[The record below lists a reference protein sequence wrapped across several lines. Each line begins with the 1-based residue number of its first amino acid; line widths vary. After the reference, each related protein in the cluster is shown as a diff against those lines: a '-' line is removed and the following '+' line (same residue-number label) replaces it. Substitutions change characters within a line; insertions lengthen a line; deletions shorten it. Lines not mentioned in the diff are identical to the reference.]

1 MFNHNRLKTKVMDK
15 GGWHWIVARTRVSNE
30 RYAALNLERS
40 GYEWYLP
47 MAAREDSKDKL
58 FPLFRSYIFVR
69 TFNNQFYDLMS
80 TWGIASVIRQGLS
93 PAHCPDEIVNK
104 LKKLEKDNGAVLLRD
119 PSKIKNGSPVKI
131 KYGHLAGKT
140 GLLLSTSGE
149 DRARVL
155 MTILGVGATIKTKYS
170 SLEAA

>member
-1 MFNHNRLKTKVMDK
+1 MDD
-15 GGWHWIVARTRVSNE
+15 GWHWIVARTRVNNE
-30 RYAALNLERS
+30 RYAALNLERR

-47 MAAREDSKDKL
+47 MAAREDSKSVK
-58 FPLFRSYIFVR
+58 FPLFRTYIFVR
-69 TFNNQFYDLMS
+69 TFNDQFYELMT
-80 TWGIASVIRQGLS
+80 TWGVSSVIRQGLS
-93 PAHCPDEIVNK
+93 PARCPDDVINK
-104 LKKLEKDNGAVLLRD
+104 LKMLERNDGAVLLRD
-119 PSKIKNGSPVKI
+119 PSKIKKGSRVKI